1 MEGKPQE
8 STRAPRRSGVET
20 GERGRRR
27 PYQKP
32 RIERHLASS
41 LILGNA
47 TPNVADGLSGSFR
60 R

>member
-8 STRAPRRSGVET
+8 ITREPRRSGGAR
-20 GERGRRR
+20 GERGQRR
-27 PYQKP
+27 PYQQP
-32 RIERHLASS
+32 RIERHLTSS